1 MFERPRLSASNAK
14 PGSSILSGR
23 TKATV
28 ASISQRDNL
37 GWWETG
43 GVAMLK
49 RMLAGMIVAVVMAS
63 GASRGNGGF
72 WEDGG
77 YDWYAGI

>member
-1 MFERPRLSASNAK
+1 
-14 PGSSILSGR
+14 
-23 TKATV
+23 
-28 ASISQRDNL
+28 
-37 GWWETG
+37 
-43 GVAMLK
+43 MLK